1 MYRNCI
7 YLMHTIWWVWT
18 YGHMLTLWS
27 YYHSEGNKCIPYH
40 ERKNSDRYYVKKQGK
55 LKKKK
60 QSFIFSVFC
69 VWVCTKVLL
78 CFCFCF
84 FFPLYL
90 FHWLIEACWKVVF
103 IKMVRL
109 ILVSWELVP
118 WMISDASHGCVMVKW
133 RHLCKVSVYLYE
145 NLCCS
150 PNKDFYFT
158 NQWEKCQWQTLAG
171 PYLGLTNASQV
182 RFSLIH
188 RRWGKPFT
196 PILTVLYYV
205 SPLISEM
212 CVVSS

>member
-1 MYRNCI
+1 MYS
-7 YLMHTIWWVWT
+7 L
-18 YGHMLTLWS
+18 
-27 YYHSEGNKCIPYH
+27 P
-40 ERKNSDRYYVKKQGK
+40 RKKEQWQILCKKTGQI
-55 LKKKK
+55 KKKK
-60 QSFIFSVFC
+60 AIIHFLC
-69 VWVCTKVLL
+69 LL
-78 CFCFCF
+78 CLGLHKGFALFLFFF

>member
-1 MYRNCI
+1 MYS
-7 YLMHTIWWVWT
+7 L
-18 YGHMLTLWS
+18 
-27 YYHSEGNKCIPYH
+27 PP
-40 ERKNSDRYYVKKQGK
+40 KKEQGQILCKKTGQIKKKKK
-55 LKKKK
+55 LKKKPNH
-60 QSFIFSVFC
+60 SFSLSSVFGFAQR
-69 VWVCTKVLL
+69 
-78 CFCFCF
+78 FCFVF
-84 FFPLYL
+84 VFPLYL
-90 FHWLIEACWKVVF
+90 FQWLIEACWKVVF
-103 IKMVRL
+103 IKTVRL

-133 RHLCKVSVYLYE
+133 RQLYKVSVYLYE

-188 RRWGKPFT
+188 GRWGKPFT